1 MSSNPSRATTA
12 ADLASCED
20 LLALYLEEHHEGR
33 GDFEAFC
40 ARFPEQAEGLRAL
53 HARLLAIGELDLAPS
68 AARAEAN
75 APLQRVEEFELLR
88 ELGRGG
94 MGIVYEARDRVLAR
108 RVAVKL
114 LPAHRLA
121 LGDARQRFE
130 REVAALSRLAHPHLV
145 AIYRSGLAH
154 EPPFLA
160 MELVRGGVSLEQRLR
175 ALHRVPFAQR
185 RVEHLLGEVRER
197 RSTSAFAEATTD
209 LEAPRSGSSGTQAR
223 DASYATCIAR
233 LLAET
238 AEALE
243 HAHQNGVLHRDV
255 KPANLLIDERGAARL
270 VDFGVA
276 RLADEAALTATGGF
290 AGTPLYAAPEQI
302 SREHGALDGRTD
314 VYALGVVLYEA
325 LVGAPPYELRD
336 GADSREI
343 FECVL
348 REVPVEAHRR
358 APLVPWELSVIAAKA
373 LEKRAEHRYPSAAA
387 FAADLRAFLAQR
399 PIVARPPGLW
409 RRSVQSA
416 RRHPSIAIP
425 AATAAAAL
433 VLATLFLLGRD
444 VLRWRALEREAQAY
458 LAALPARQAEL
469 RASYDHLAAAH
480 RRLDALD
487 IAKYKRPL
495 DESERAERA
504 RLGASGVTL
513 RDAAQALL
521 WQRLE
526 ELQRFA
532 AVLDEEQRQQAQS
545 ALLEPGLEFARAAGS
560 AELERDLQRL
570 AGLAPETL
578 ATSSTLRPFTLAV
591 TPAEASVHLF
601 RYVEERELARES
613 WLSERLLPVPCDRT
627 GRVLEFPA
635 EAAWTPGKSY
645 AVDPADPAGPR
656 TLYPLFAVAA
666 NRFALVDLP
675 RALPVGSYLL
685 WIRAEGYIDAR
696 LPLYLDARIEE
707 HEPALRAQLDRVGD
721 VPAGFARIEGAAF
734 LSGGDRGRSF
744 QTSPL
749 ELREIQPFYLARA
762 ELRFD
767 EYLEVLRWK
776 QERGGSVAKHLPRD
790 WRNESEP
797 APWSIDAQTLA
808 ITPPELGALPVCSIR
823 YEDALAWCTYATE
836 REAERG
842 SPWIYELPWA
852 VSWEL
857 AARGADGRIF
867 AWGSGFDWASCF
879 GQHTDPAAP
888 APLLPRASGCCLG
901 DESPYGILD
910 LTGNLEEFVYRDDR
924 LDPRTSPGVKGGG
937 FLRSDPLSF
946 RLPRFVTY
954 LPEPSRGTGFRPAL
968 RRRDMPAQGRRG
980 EAPRSLAFEPR
991 HD

>member
-12 ADLASCED
+12 ADLAPCED

-40 ARFPEQAEGLRAL
+40 ARFPEQADGLRAL
-53 HARLLAIGELDLAPS
+53 HARLLAIGELDLAPT
-68 AARAEAN
+68 AARAEAS
-75 APLQRVEEFELLR
+75 ATLQRVEEFELLR

-94 MGIVYEARDRVLAR
+94 MGVVYEARDRVLAR

-114 LPAHRLA
+114 LPAHRLV

-185 RVEHLLGEVRER
+185 RVEHLLGEVSTR
-197 RSTSAFAEATTD
+197 RATSAFAEATTD
-209 LEAPRSGSSGTQAR
+209 LEAPRSGSSGTHAR
-223 DASYATCIAR
+223 DASYATCVAR

-302 SREHGALDGRTD
+302 SREHGALDERTD

-325 LVGAPPYELRD
+325 LVGETPYALRD
-336 GADSREI
+336 GADAREI
-343 FECVL
+343 FEAVL
-348 REVPVEAHRR
+348 REVPMDAQRR
-358 APLVPWELSVIAAKA
+358 EPLVPWELSVIAAKA

-409 RRSVQSA
+409 RRCVQGA
-416 RRHPSIAIP
+416 RRHPAIAIP
-425 AATAAAAL
+425 AATAAASL

-444 VLRWRALEREAQAY
+444 VLRWRALESEGQAY
-458 LAALPARQAEL
+458 LAALPARAAEL
-469 RASYDHLAAAH
+469 RDSFDALASAH
-480 RRLDALD
+480 RRLDELA
-487 IAKYKRPL
+487 AAAHERPL
-495 DESERAERA
+495 DAEERAERA
-504 RLGASGVTL
+504 RLGASGTSL

-521 WQRLE
+521 WQRFE
-526 ELQRFA
+526 ELQGFA
-532 AVLDEEQRQQAQS
+532 PVLDEGERARAS
-545 ALLEPGLEFARAAGS
+545 RALLEPGLAFAREAGS
-560 AELERDLQRL
+560 TELESDLLRL
-570 AGLAPETL
+570 VGSGAAPRAE
-578 ATSSTLRPFTLAV
+578 ARARRSFALAV
-591 TPAEASVHLF
+591 TPAEARVHLF
-601 RYVEERELARES
+601 RYVEERELAPAS
-613 WLSERLLPVPCDRT
+613 WQSERLLPVPCDRE
-627 GRVLEFPA
+627 GRSLGFPA

-645 AVDPADPAGPR
+645 PVDPADPAGPR
-656 TLYPLFAVAA
+656 TLYPLFAVAEGS
-666 NRFALVDLP
+666 FALDQLP
-675 RALPVGSYLL
+675 GTLPVGSYLL
-685 WIRAEGYIDAR
+685 WIRAEGYVDAR
-696 LPLYLDARIEE
+696 VSLYLDARLDA
-707 HEPALRAQLDRVGD
+707 HEPALRAQLDRVGE
-721 VPAGFARIEGAAF
+721 VPAGFVRLEGTPF
-734 LSGGDRGRSF
+734 LSGGDRGRSI
-744 QTSPL
+744 QAPPL
-749 ELREIQPFYLARA
+749 SLREIQPFYLART
-762 ELRFD
+762 ELCFD
-767 EYLEVLRWK
+767 AYLEVLRWK
-776 QERGGSVAKHLPRD
+776 RSRGGSIAKHLPRD
-790 WRNESEP
+790 WRQESEP
-797 APWSIDAQTLA
+797 APWSIDPQTLA
-808 ITPPELGALPVCSIR
+808 ISPPELGALPVCSIR
-823 YEDALAWCTYATE
+823 YEDALAWCAYATE

-852 VSWEL
+852 LSWEL

-867 AWGSGFDWASCF
+867 AWGSGFDWASCS
-879 GQHTDPAAP
+879 GQLTDSSAP
-888 APLLPRASGCCLG
+888 APLLPRPAGCCLG
-901 DESPYGILD
+901 DESPYGISD

-924 LDPRTSPGVKGGG
+924 QDPRATPGVKGGG
-937 FLRSDPLSF
+937 FLRSDPMSY

-980 EAPRSLAFEPR
+980 EEPRTLAFEPR